1 MSDERTGL
9 DDELLSAYL
18 DGELARVAADQLE
31 RRLTREPALA
41 ERLEAMRGM
50 DRATAA
56 AFRSIDERPMPR
68 RVLELLGEEGKDEQP
83 GRSSVV
89 PLRRRPALGE
99 LFQLPVALA
108 ASIALAAGLWLGRL
122 LPGETPGG
130 DYPSRI
136 TETSPLYTAFERTA
150 SGAAL
155 ELDGGRYAE
164 PVLTFLSGTGAWC
177 RELRI
182 SGGAAPVD
190 TLACRRDGA
199 WHVELVTFGPAAE
212 GPAEGSYGQASAGAA
227 PAMRAALDALRG
239 GEPPLGAAE
248 EQAVIGGGWPPGTPG
263 AGVRE

>member
-1 MSDERTGL
+1 MNESGRER

-18 DGELARVAADQLE
+18 DGELASAEADELE
-31 RRLTREPALA
+31 RRLALEPSLA
-41 ERLEAMRGM
+41 GRLEAMRGM

-56 AFRSIDERPMPR
+56 VFRAIDERPMPK
-68 RVLELLGEEGKDEQP
+68 RVLQLLGEQAEDETPP
-83 GRSSVV
+83 GSNVV
-89 PLRRRPALGE
+89 PLGRGRGPRELYRPM
-99 LFQLPVALA
+99 ALA

-136 TETSPLYTAFERTA
+136 TEDSPLYTAFERTA

-177 RELRI
+177 RQLRI

-199 WHVELVTFGPAAE
+199 WHVELVTFGPAAA